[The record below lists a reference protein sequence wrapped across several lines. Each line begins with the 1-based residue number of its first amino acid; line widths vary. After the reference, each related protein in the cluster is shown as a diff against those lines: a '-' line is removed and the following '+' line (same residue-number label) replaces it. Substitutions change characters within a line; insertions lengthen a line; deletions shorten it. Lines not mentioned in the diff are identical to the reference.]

1 MNQQK
6 PWKSKPWAT
15 EPTFSLVV
23 NMLMNVKDM
32 TEDFSS
38 FIPKRIA
45 REINEFDFNDH
56 LMFTFSPKN
65 FIIVEVLLN
74 LHDGLETM
82 SCTRAAICNLD

>member
-1 MNQQK
+1 M
-6 PWKSKPWAT
+6 KSFI
-15 EPTFSLVV
+15 ELLNLLLEVV

-45 REINEFDFNDH
+45 REINEFDFND